1 MRKKGLKISIIGA
14 GNMGKALIKGS
25 IQTLIEK
32 NIISSSKDI
41 IATRRNEEEL
51 NKLENEFSIDTT
63 TDNKKA
69 VSKGDVIILA
79 VKPQTL
85 LYGVDNQPSVLD
97 EISPVVDSSKLLIS
111 IAAGVTIQA
120 IQSRLNEGAHV
131 IRAMP
136 NTPLEVRE
144 GVIAISRGKNASDE
158 NVALAKEIFT
168 ATGTVVTVEEEVMDA
183 VTGLS
188 GSGPAYIFLIIEALS
203 DAGVKMGL
211 PRKTSLKLAVQ
222 TVLGAA
228 KMVLE
233 TEKHPAELKD
243 KVTSPGGTTIAGLH
257 VLEECAVRSALI
269 KAVEEA
275 ARRSTLLGGG
285 DKG

>member
-1 MRKKGLKISIIGA
+1 MKKKGLKISIIGA
-14 GNMGKALIKGS
+14 GNMGKALIKG
-25 IQTLIEK
+25 INQTLIEEGV
-32 NIISSSKDI
+32 ISSPKDI
-41 IATRRNEEEL
+41 IATRRSEEEL
-51 NKLENEFSIDTT
+51 YKLEKEFSIETT

-69 VSKGDVIILA
+69 VTKGDVIILA
-79 VKPQTL
+79 VKPK
-85 LYGVDNQPSVLD
+85 VIFDVLD
-97 EISPVVDSSKLLIS
+97 EISPAIDSSKLLIS

-120 IQSRLNEGAHV
+120 IQSRLNEGAHI

-136 NTPLEVRE
+136 NTPLQIRE
-144 GVIAISRGKNASDE
+144 GAIAISGGENASEED
-158 NVALAKEIFT
+158 VSLAREIFT
-168 ATGTVVTVEEEVMDA
+168 AMGKVVTVEEELMDA

-211 PRKTSLKLAVQ
+211 PRETSLNLAVQ

-233 TEKHPAELKD
+233 TGKHPAELKD
-243 KVTSPGGTTIAGLH
+243 MVTSPGGTTIAGLH

-275 ARRSTLLGGG
+275 ARRSSQLVGG